1 MEIVNEEPVSIVE
14 VKKIL
19 EAKSKEKKLGYE
31 QNNVLEHL
39 KKFCR
44 LSKKNADQMVDALAK
59 IEKLRAKHIMAIVN
73 NLPRDL
79 DDLRLLF
86 SNERVSISQDD
97 KARILDIVK
106 KFT

>member
-1 MEIVNEEPVSIVE
+1 MEILDEKPVSIVD

-19 EAKSKEKKLGYE
+19 DAKSKEKKLGYE

-39 KKFCR
+39 KKFCK
-44 LSKKNADQMVDALAK
+44 LSKKNADQMAEGLGK
-59 IEKLRAKHIMAIVN
+59 IEKLKEKHIMAIVN

-86 SNERVSISQDD
+86 SNERVSISQED
-97 KARILDIVK
+97 KAKILDIVK